1 MSYQDSFKLRLN
13 TNIANLS
20 SSDIRLML
28 KELYRELEKL
38 TETVNNLKTSM
49 DKQVNETRNLSQDR
63 PKVGRPIG
71 KDVSTT

>member
-1 MSYQDSFKLRLN
+1 MSYQDSFKIRLN

-28 KELYRELEKL
+28 KELYKELEKL

>member
-1 MSYQDSFKLRLN
+1 MSYQDSFKIRLN